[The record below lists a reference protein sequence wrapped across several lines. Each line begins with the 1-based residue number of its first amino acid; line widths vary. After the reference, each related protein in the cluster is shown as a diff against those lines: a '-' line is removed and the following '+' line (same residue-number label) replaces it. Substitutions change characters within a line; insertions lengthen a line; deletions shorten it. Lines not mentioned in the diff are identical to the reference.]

1 MIKYDKLFALL
12 EEKGYNPLRVK
23 KENILSP
30 STIANIK
37 SGKGGLTHDTINKLC
52 YILKC
57 TPGDL
62 MEFVYDPEEEDALL
76 SGRLTKKR
84 GINASKNITNP

>member
-12 EEKGYNPLRVK
+12 EAQGYNPWKVK
-23 KENILSP
+23 KLNIISP

-52 YILKC
+52 YILHC
-57 TPGDL
+57 APQDL
-62 MEFVYDPEEEDALL
+62 MEFVYDPEEEQRIL
-76 SGRLTKKR
+76 SGETVKKR
-84 GINASKNITNP
+84 GINATQKN